1 MRTRMH
7 MSLVVG
13 DREKLISLA
22 KEEAKKLDPGVELLL
37 MDALSDPHCCYG
49 EGGEEELFL
58 WGILGEVNPRKL
70 IYNLSDFWKTILEN
84 KAVLENTHILIIW
97 QSTKDPS
104 AYSANIYQMRDN
116 YVPIIIEEIPVD
128 LVIYERG

>member
-7 MSLVVG
+7 ISLVVG
-13 DREKLISLA
+13 DREKLIHST
-22 KEEAKKLDPGVELLL
+22 KNYSKKLESSAE
-37 MDALSDPHCCYG
+37 MIFMEALSNPHCYYG
-49 EGGEEELFL
+49 EGGKEELFL
-58 WGILGEVNPRKL
+58 WGILGEVNPHKF
-70 IYNLSDFWKTILEN
+70 IYGLSEFWKEILGN
-84 KAVLENTHILIIW
+84 KAVLENSHILLIW